1 MDLSDDE
8 VQALVGDAGLVMDPV
23 SAQGIGNGFVQ
34 AEWLAAALTAGLG
47 GTRPLAAPTTSGYV
61 IEQSFRCTTSHPLG
75 VSNRRPPDATSPR
88 VTGGR

>member
-47 GTRPLAAPTTSGYV
+47 GTRPLAARLADYQRLRDRAILPMYDFTSAW
-61 IEQSFRCTTSHPLG
+61 RL
-75 VSNRRPPDATSPR
+75 
-88 VTGGR
+88 